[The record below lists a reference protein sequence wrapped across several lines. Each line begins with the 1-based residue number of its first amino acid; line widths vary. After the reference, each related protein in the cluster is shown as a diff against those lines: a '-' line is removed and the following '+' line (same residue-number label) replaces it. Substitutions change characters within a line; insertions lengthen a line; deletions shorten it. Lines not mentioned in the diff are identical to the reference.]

1 MAAILAIYPAV
12 IAPAGGSL
20 LALGVP
26 AISLLILS
34 LSLRWA
40 GGIPWAVAGL
50 GIEYGISLHLR
61 QGATVDPSTA
71 FYGAALLLT
80 AELAYWSLASPSRAR
95 LGGEVVERRML
106 LTIVLLGGSMV
117 VGLLL
122 VLVTQISI
130 PGSILW
136 TVLGI
141 VAAILLFSTIA
152 ALARRG
158 AAPAR

>member
-1 MAAILAIYPAV
+1 M
-12 IAPAGGSL
+12 

-34 LSLRWA
+34 LSLRWS

-61 QGATVDPSTA
+61 QGATVDPWTA
-71 FYGAALLLT
+71 VYAAALLLV
-80 AELAYWSLASPSRAR
+80 AELAYWSLASPPRAR

-117 VGLLL
+117 MGLLL
-122 VLVTQISI
+122 VLVTQVSV
-130 PGSILW
+130 PGSVLW
-136 TVLGI
+136 TVLG
-141 VAAILLFSTIA
+141 VAAAVLLLASTA
-152 ALARRG
+152 VLERRG
-158 AAPAR
+158 GHPLLHHP